1 MNQEPSWDLYRSFN
15 AVLTEGSLSGAAR
28 ALGLT
33 QPSIARHID
42 TLEEALGTA
51 LFLRTARGLS
61 PTDAAL
67 ELRPF
72 AELMASTS
80 AALLRTAE
88 GRSGEVDGTV
98 RISASEVVGIIHLPA
113 ILTRLRQRYPR
124 LTIEL
129 SLSNAVDDLLKRQ
142 ADIAIRMVR
151 PEQQA
156 LLAKRVGAFP
166 VGPARPQG
174 LSCAA
179 RHAHEHGRTQ
189 APRPDRLRTPRR
201 RPSAPSPSVTPA
213 LDRAT
218 FALRVDSNI
227 AHLTAIRAGFGIGIC
242 QTIIADAEPDL
253 QRVLPDA
260 FHEDLETWVV
270 MHEDLG
276 AQHPLPHRVRHA
288 GGGADRAGAEVKVAP
303 NQPHPPASGST
314 PSTAPPP
321 VTRCR
326 AARCCEWSPLR

>member
-1 MNQEPSWDLYRSFN
+1 MSQEPSWDLYRTFN
-15 AVLTEGSLSGAAR
+15 AALAEGSLSGAAR

-42 TLEEALGTA
+42 ALEQALGTP

-67 ELRPF
+67 ELKPF
-72 AELMASTS
+72 ADLMASTS

-113 ILTRLRQRYPR
+113 ILTRLRQRYPK

-142 ADIAIRMVR
+142 ADIAIRMIR

-166 VGPARPQG
+166 VGF
-174 LSCAA
+174 
-179 RHAHEHGRTQ
+179 HAHKDYLARRG
-189 APRPDRLRTPRR
+189 TPR
-201 RPSAPSPSVTPA
+201 SMDDLKHHDLIGYDAETPA
-213 LDRAT
+213 IRAFAERHPGLDRST

-227 AHLTAIRAGFGIGIC
+227 AHLTMIRAGFGIGIC

-253 QRVLPDA
+253 VRVLPDA
-260 FHEDLETWVV
+260 FSEDLETWVV
-270 MHEDLG
+270 MHEDLS
-276 AQHPLPHRVRHA
+276 A
-288 GGGADRAGAEVKVAP
+288 
-303 NQPHPPASGST
+303 N
-314 PSTAPPP
+314 
-321 VTRCR
+321 TRCR
-326 AARCCEWSPLR
+326 AVFDALVAELTALTRR

>member
-1 MNQEPSWDLYRSFN
+1 MNREPSWDLYRTFN
-15 AVLTEGSLSGAAR
+15 AVLAEGSLSGAAR
-28 ALGLT
+28 SLGLT

-42 TLEEALGTA
+42 ALEEAVGA
-51 LFLRTARGLS
+51 PLFLRTARGLS

-142 ADIAIRMVR
+142 ADIAIRMIR

-156 LLAKRVGAFP
+156 LLARRVGVFP
-166 VGPARPQG
+166 VG
-174 LSCAA
+174 L
-179 RHAHEHGRTQ
+179 HAHRDYLARRG
-189 APRPDRLRTPRR
+189 TPR
-201 RPSAPSPSVTPA
+201 SMDELKYHDIIGYDVETPA
-213 LDRAT
+213 IRAFVERHPGLDRST

-227 AHLTAIRAGFGIGIC
+227 AHLTAIQAGFGIGIC
-242 QTIIADAEPDL
+242 QTIIAAADPNL
-253 QRVLPDA
+253 VRVLPDA

-276 AQHPLPHRVRHA
+276 A
-288 GGGADRAGAEVKVAP
+288 
-303 NQPHPPASGST
+303 N
-314 PSTAPPP
+314 
-321 VTRCR
+321 TRCR
-326 AARCCEWSPLR
+326 AVFDALVAELTALVRGR

>member
-1 MNQEPSWDLYRSFN
+1 MSQEPSWDLYRTFN
-15 AVLTEGSLSGAAR
+15 AVLAEGSLSGAAR

-42 TLEEALGTA
+42 ALEQALGTP

-67 ELRPF
+67 ELKPF
-72 AELMASTS
+72 ANLMASTS

-113 ILTRLRQRYPR
+113 ILTRLRQRYPK

-142 ADIAIRMVR
+142 ADIAIRMIR

-166 VGPARPQG
+166 VGF
-174 LSCAA
+174 
-179 RHAHEHGRTQ
+179 HAHKDYLARRG
-189 APRPDRLRTPRR
+189 TPR
-201 RPSAPSPSVTPA
+201 SMDELKHHDLIGYDVETPA
-213 LDRAT
+213 IRAFAERHPGLDRST

-227 AHLTAIRAGFGIGIC
+227 AHLTMIRAGFGIGIC

-253 QRVLPDA
+253 VRVLPDA
-260 FHEDLETWVV
+260 FNEDLETWVV

-276 AQHPLPHRVRHA
+276 A
-288 GGGADRAGAEVKVAP
+288 
-303 NQPHPPASGST
+303 N
-314 PSTAPPP
+314 
-321 VTRCR
+321 TRCR
-326 AARCCEWSPLR
+326 AVFDALVAELSALTRR

>member
-1 MNQEPSWDLYRSFN
+1 MKQEPSWDLYRTFN
-15 AVLTEGSLSGAAR
+15 AVLAEGSLSGAAR

-42 TLEEALGTA
+42 ALEEAVGA
-51 LFLRTARGLS
+51 PLFLRTSRGLS

-113 ILTRLRQRYPR
+113 ILTRLRRRYPR

-151 PEQQA
+151 PEQQT
-156 LLAKRVGAFP
+156 LLAKRVGVFP
-166 VGPARPQG
+166 VG
-174 LSCAA
+174 L
-179 RHAHEHGRTQ
+179 HAHRDYL
-189 APRPDRLRTPRR
+189 ARR
-201 RPSAPSPSVTPA
+201 GMPKSMDELNQHDIIGYDAETPA
-213 LDRAT
+213 IRAFAQRHPGLGRAT

-253 QRVLPDA
+253 VRVLPDA

-270 MHEDLG
+270 MHEDL
-276 AQHPLPHRVRHA
+276 
-288 GGGADRAGAEVKVAP
+288 
-303 NQPHPPASGST
+303 SGN
-314 PSTAPPP
+314 
-321 VTRCR
+321 TRCR
-326 AARCCEWSPLR
+326 AVFDALVTELTALARR

>member
-1 MNQEPSWDLYRSFN
+1 MSQEPSWDLYRTFN
-15 AVLTEGSLSGAAR
+15 AVLSEGSLSGAAR

-42 TLEEALGTA
+42 ALEEAVGA
-51 LFLRTARGLS
+51 PLFLRTSRGLS

-151 PEQQA
+151 PEQQT
-156 LLAKRVGAFP
+156 LIAKRVGSFP
-166 VGPARPQG
+166 VG
-174 LSCAA
+174 L
-179 RHAHEHGRTQ
+179 HAHRDYLARRG
-189 APRPDRLRTPRR
+189 TPK
-201 RPSAPSPSVTPA
+201 SMDDLKHHDIIGYDAETPA
-213 LDRAT
+213 IRAFAERHPGLDRAS

-270 MHEDLG
+270 MHEDL
-276 AQHPLPHRVRHA
+276 
-288 GGGADRAGAEVKVAP
+288 
-303 NQPHPPASGST
+303 SGN
-314 PSTAPPP
+314 
-321 VTRCR
+321 TRCR
-326 AARCCEWSPLR
+326 AVFDALVTELTALVRR

>member
-1 MNQEPSWDLYRSFN
+1 MSQEPSWDFYRTFN
-15 AVLTEGSLSGAAR
+15 AVLAEGSLSGAAR
-28 ALGLT
+28 VLGLT

-42 TLEEALGTA
+42 ALEEAVGA
-51 LFLRTARGLS
+51 PLFLRTSRGLS

-67 ELRPF
+67 ELKPF

-156 LLAKRVGAFP
+156 LLVKHVGSFP
-166 VGPARPQG
+166 VG
-174 LSCAA
+174 L
-179 RHAHEHGRTQ
+179 HAHKDYL
-189 APRPDRLRTPRR
+189 ARR
-201 RPSAPSPSVTPA
+201 GTPA
-213 LDRAT
+213 SMDELKHHDIIGYDAETPAIRAFAERHPGLDRAS

-253 QRVLPDA
+253 VRVLPDA
-260 FHEDLETWVV
+260 FNEDLETWVA
-270 MHEDLG
+270 MHEDL
-276 AQHPLPHRVRHA
+276 
-288 GGGADRAGAEVKVAP
+288 
-303 NQPHPPASGST
+303 SGN
-314 PSTAPPP
+314 
-321 VTRCR
+321 TRCR
-326 AARCCEWSPLR
+326 AVFDALVTELTALVRR

>member
-1 MNQEPSWDLYRSFN
+1 MSHEPSWDLYRTFN
-15 AVLTEGSLSGAAR
+15 AVLAEGSLSGAAR

-42 TLEEALGTA
+42 ALEGALGA
-51 LFLRTARGLS
+51 PLFLRTARGLS

-88 GRSGEVDGTV
+88 GRTGEVDGTV

-124 LTIEL
+124 LAIEL

-156 LLAKRVGAFP
+156 LLAKRVGVFP
-166 VGPARPQG
+166 VGFHAHKDYLARRGTPVSMDDLGHHDLIGYDVETPAIRAF
-174 LSCAA
+174 AA
-179 RHAHEHGRTQ
+179 RHPG
-189 APRPDRLRTPRR
+189 
-201 RPSAPSPSVTPA
+201 
-213 LDRAT
+213 LDRAA

-227 AHLTAIRAGFGIGIC
+227 AHLAAIRAGFGIGIC
-242 QTIIADAEPDL
+242 QTIIAEAEPDL
-253 QRVLPDA
+253 VRVLPDA

-270 MHEDLG
+270 MHEDL
-276 AQHPLPHRVRHA
+276 
-288 GGGADRAGAEVKVAP
+288 
-303 NQPHPPASGST
+303 SGN
-314 PSTAPPP
+314 
-321 VTRCR
+321 TRCR
-326 AARCCEWSPLR
+326 AVFDALVTELTALVRG

>member
-1 MNQEPSWDLYRSFN
+1 MSQEPSWDLYRTFN
-15 AVLTEGSLSGAAR
+15 AVLAEGSLSGAAR

-42 TLEEALGTA
+42 ALEEAVGA
-51 LFLRTARGLS
+51 PLFLRTSRGLS

-72 AELMASTS
+72 ASLMASTS

-113 ILTRLRQRYPR
+113 ILTRLRRRYPR

-156 LLAKRVGAFP
+156 LLAKRIGVFP
-166 VGPARPQG
+166 VG
-174 LSCAA
+174 L
-179 RHAHEHGRTQ
+179 HAHKDYLARRG
-189 APRPDRLRTPRR
+189 TPN
-201 RPSAPSPSVTPA
+201 SMDDLKQHDLIGYDAETPA
-213 LDRAT
+213 IRAFAERHPGLERST

-242 QTIIADAEPDL
+242 QTIIAEADPDL
-253 QRVLPDA
+253 VRVLPDA
-260 FHEDLETWVV
+260 FGEDLETWVV
-270 MHEDLG
+270 MHEDL
-276 AQHPLPHRVRHA
+276 
-288 GGGADRAGAEVKVAP
+288 
-303 NQPHPPASGST
+303 SGN
-314 PSTAPPP
+314 
-321 VTRCR
+321 TRCR
-326 AARCCEWSPLR
+326 AVFDALVTELTALVGR